1 MGFRW
6 QKGSETESDREL
18 WKEGEGEG
26 HCEESRGTEE
36 KLPASVL

>member
-18 WKEGEGEG
+18 WKEGEG